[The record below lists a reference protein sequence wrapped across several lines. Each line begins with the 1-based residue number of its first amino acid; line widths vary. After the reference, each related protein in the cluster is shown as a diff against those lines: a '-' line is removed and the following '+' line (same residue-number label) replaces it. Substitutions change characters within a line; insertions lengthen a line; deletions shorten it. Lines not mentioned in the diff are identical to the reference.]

1 MHAAKWKAVV
11 QEIARFHKKGRPIL
25 VGTTSVE
32 SSELLAGMLRE
43 QGAQS
48 MPLSFKL
55 QTIALRR
62 PLQVCTL
69 GPEVAPRKRRL
80 ASAYL

>member
-1 MHAAKWKAVV
+1 MV

-43 QGAQS
+43 QGAALEVEH
-48 MPLSFKL
+48 M
-55 QTIALRR
+55 QTFACVSSEYAGAAGPGHSR
-62 PLQVCTL
+62 PLRDL
-69 GPEVAPRKRRL
+69 HRPG
-80 ASAYL
+80 